1 MKEVRSIRLVA
12 QTDEEILPDYAPDFP
27 YIASRVNMARYYGF
41 EAPWHWHGAVE
52 LFYVCSGA
60 IEYKTPGETR
70 RIEAGGGGFVNSG
83 VLHAT
88 RNLLPGEDTELVLHL
103 FDPSLLSDG
112 GRMEERYIR
121 PLAQN
126 RGLELVTFDP
136 QSDGDLLE
144 GLKESFRLDEKAF
157 GYEFALRSRLSA
169 LWLAIMQ
176 KAGALLERGSGRQA
190 HEEKLK
196 EMMRYIGEY
205 YGEEL
210 PIEGIAQAA
219 HVSKRVCFRLFR
231 ENLHMTPVE
240 YIRSVRLKEAV
251 RMLVSTREPI
261 TQIGY
266 ACGLGAPSY
275 FGKLFREQ
283 YGCTPGEYRKKWHD
297 RDSE

>member
-27 YIASRVNMARYYGF
+27 YIASRVNMARYYGS

-70 RIEAGGGGFVNSG
+70 RVEAGCGGFVNCN

-88 RNLLPGEDTELVLHL
+88 RNLHPQENTELVLHL
-103 FDPSLLSDG
+103 FDPSLISDR

-121 PLAQN
+121 PLAEN
-126 RGLELVTFDP
+126 RSLEILTFTP
-136 QSDGDLLE
+136 EADGAFLAKLAD
-144 GLKESFRLDEKAF
+144 SFRLEEDGF
-157 GYEFALRSRLSA
+157 GYEFALRSRLSE
-169 LWLAIMQ
+169 LWLYILQ
-176 KAGALLERGSGRQA
+176 KAGPLPQQDAGNWA
-190 HEEKLK
+190 KEEKVK
-196 EMMRYIGEY
+196 EMMRFIAESYK
-205 YGEEL
+205 EEL

-219 HVSKRVCFRLFR
+219 HVSKRVCFRLFQ

-240 YIRSVRLKEAV
+240 YIRSVRLKEAAHK
-251 RMLVSTREPI
+251 LVDTRDPI

-297 RDSE
+297 RNSD